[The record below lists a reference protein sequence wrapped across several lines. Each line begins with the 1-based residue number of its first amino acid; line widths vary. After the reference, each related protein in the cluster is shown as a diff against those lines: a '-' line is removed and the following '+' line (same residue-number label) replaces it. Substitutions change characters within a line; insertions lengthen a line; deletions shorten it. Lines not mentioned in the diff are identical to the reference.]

1 VTTVAVRLSLLF
13 KFFRHASREVGRLL
27 SCLVGYIVLMSSYG
41 LSLALGVGV
50 EVCGLGHETVV
61 LLTSPAAAAAAA
73 VDAGMRLVPL
83 LVTATIDG
91 NQCSSLRDAAR
102 TTRPL
107 QLASS
112 ALPLLLWHTLV
123 FLNVAVSSVF
133 ETLPSSVRRK
143 DRCSAVSDPIRR
155 IRSSWPPPLEYWT
168 GRMDRQLAAEWGR
181 VEPDQ
186 SRGGKYSQ
194 QPPCRR
200 LVHRPP
206 GVVRALC
213 NSIRLPP
220 VCIR

>member
-1 VTTVAVRLSLLF
+1 
-13 KFFRHASREVGRLL
+13 
-27 SCLVGYIVLMSSYG
+27 MSSYG

-112 ALPLLLWHTLV
+112 ALCSPSPIM
-123 FLNVAVSSVF
+123 AYSC
-133 ETLPSSVRRK
+133 LPE
-143 DRCSAVSDPIRR
+143 
-155 IRSSWPPPLEYWT
+155 RSRVQCL
-168 GRMDRQLAAEWGR
+168 RDAAFF
-181 VEPDQ
+181 
-186 SRGGKYSQ
+186 
-194 QPPCRR
+194 
-200 LVHRPP
+200 
-206 GVVRALC
+206 RA
-213 NSIRLPP
+213 
-220 VCIR
+220 